1 MTKLTDSDAE
11 ASETMIW
18 LDFVLQCGYMSST
31 VHSELVSE
39 YEQIGKML
47 GAMIAAP
54 TKFCYNDKK

>member
-1 MTKLTDSDAE
+1 
-11 ASETMIW
+11 MIW
-18 LDFVLQCGYMSST
+18 LDFALQCGYISST